1 MRKHIAWRLALII
14 PTLLAASVVIFV
26 VMRALPGDVALVILG
41 GSGDTVVNPE
51 VREALEEELGLN
63 DPLVVQYGRW
73 LWSMVSG
80 EFGGRSLETREP
92 IRSIVGR
99 QLPVTALLTGYTI
112 LLSVVVSL
120 PLGVL
125 AAARSNRL
133 SDYVV
138 RLMTLGGLA
147 IPSLWVALLTILC
160 LLIFFRW
167 SPPLVYAAPWSD
179 PWVHLQ
185 KMVWPAAILAWEQ
198 SSHLVR
204 VTRSSVLEA
213 LNQTY
218 ITTARGKG
226 LPERSIVLQHA
237 VAQRPCP
244 RCHHDWPSA
253 WRPAQRRAHSG
264 DHLRAARHRQG
275 AGAGGPRPRLPR
287 HPEPRGPAGAPV
299 PGCQPCGGH
308 HQQAYRPSRLDLTMR
323 QSSRN
328 DSSLALSSARL
339 PARAASGVWAFA
351 RARPVAFVAILVL
364 GSIVTM
370 ALLADAIATHD
381 PVAQDVARRLR
392 PPGPDAYFGTDG
404 FGRDVFSRVVH
415 GSRASLYV
423 GLLSV
428 GIASVAGIGLGTLS
442 AYWSGPFDLVV
453 QRAVDTLLGFPLL
466 VLAIV
471 MVVALGPSANS
482 VVVAIALALAPQIAR
497 LSRAS
502 ALYVKEELYM
512 DAARVIGAP
521 PHRVILRHLLPNS
534 FPPVLAQ
541 VTGYFGA
548 AVVAETALSFLGL
561 GVPPPFP
568 SWGRMLQEGSRQYF
582 EAAPWATIFPGLLLS
597 LTVLSSALLG
607 DALRDLAGPALRGEE
622 GGQS

>member
-237 VAQRPCP
+237 LPNALVPAVTMMAFSLA
-244 RCHHDWPSA
+244 PSSA
-253 WRPAQRRAHSG
+253 ARSSWRPSSDCPAS
-264 DHLRAARHRQG
+264 
-275 AGAGGPRPRLPR
+275 AGGWCR
-287 HPEPRGPAGAPV
+287 
-299 PGCQPCGGH
+299 
-308 HQQAYRPSRLDLTMR
+308 RPS
-323 QSSRN
+323 
-328 DSSLALSSARL
+328 
-339 PARAASGVWAFA
+339 PATTPS
-351 RARPVAFVAILVL
+351 
-364 GSIVTM
+364 
-370 ALLADAIATHD
+370 
-381 PVAQDVARRLR
+381 
-392 PPGPDAYFGTDG
+392 
-404 FGRDVFSRVVH
+404 
-415 GSRASLYV
+415 SRASRPCWCSCPWLSTLWWTPST
-423 GLLSV
+423 GLS
-428 GIASVAGIGLGTLS
+428 T
-442 AYWSGPFDLVV
+442 
-453 QRAVDTLLGFPLL
+453 
-466 VLAIV
+466 
-471 MVVALGPSANS
+471 
-482 VVVAIALALAPQIAR
+482 LAPR
-497 LSRAS
+497 P
-502 ALYVKEELYM
+502 
-512 DAARVIGAP
+512 D
-521 PHRVILRHLLPNS
+521 H
-534 FPPVLAQ
+534 
-541 VTGYFGA
+541 
-548 AVVAETALSFLGL
+548 ETK
-561 GVPPPFP
+561 
-568 SWGRMLQEGSRQYF
+568 
-582 EAAPWATIFPGLLLS
+582 
-597 LTVLSSALLG
+597 
-607 DALRDLAGPALRGEE
+607 
-622 GGQS
+622 

>member
-26 VMRALPGDVALVILG
+26 VMRALPGDVVLVILG
-41 GSGDTVVNPE
+41 GSGDTVISPE
-51 VREALEEELGLN
+51 VRDALEEELGLN

-125 AAARSNRL
+125 AAAKSNRW

-185 KMVWPAAILAWEQ
+185 KMVWPATILAWEQ

-237 VAQRPCP
+237 LPNALV
-244 RCHHDWPSA
+244 
-253 WRPAQRRAHSG
+253 PAVTMIGLQLGALLSG
-264 DHLRAARHRQG
+264 ALILETIFGLPGIGRGLVQAALARDY
-275 AGAGGPRPRLPR
+275 
-287 HPEPRGPAGAPV
+287 PV
-299 PGCQPCGGH
+299 IQ
-308 HQQAYRPSRLDLTMR
+308 
-323 QSSRN
+323 
-328 DSSLALSSARL
+328 SLAA
-339 PARAASGVWAFA
+339 
-351 RARPVAFVAILVL
+351 
-364 GSIVTM
+364 
-370 ALLADAIATHD
+370 
-381 PVAQDVARRLR
+381 
-392 PPGPDAYFGTDG
+392 
-404 FGRDVFSRVVH
+404 
-415 GSRASLYV
+415 
-423 GLLSV
+423 
-428 GIASVAGIGLGTLS
+428 
-442 AYWSGPFDLVV
+442 
-453 QRAVDTLLGFPLL
+453 LL
-466 VLAIV
+466 VLLSL
-471 MVVALGPSANS
+471 VVNL
-482 VVVAIALALAPQIAR
+482 VVDTINRFIDP
-497 LSRAS
+497 RAS
-502 ALYVKEELYM
+502 
-512 DAARVIGAP
+512 
-521 PHRVILRHLLPNS
+521 
-534 FPPVLAQ
+534 
-541 VTGYFGA
+541 T
-548 AVVAETALSFLGL
+548 
-561 GVPPPFP
+561 
-568 SWGRMLQEGSRQYF
+568 
-582 EAAPWATIFPGLLLS
+582 
-597 LTVLSSALLG
+597 
-607 DALRDLAGPALRGEE
+607 
-622 GGQS
+622 